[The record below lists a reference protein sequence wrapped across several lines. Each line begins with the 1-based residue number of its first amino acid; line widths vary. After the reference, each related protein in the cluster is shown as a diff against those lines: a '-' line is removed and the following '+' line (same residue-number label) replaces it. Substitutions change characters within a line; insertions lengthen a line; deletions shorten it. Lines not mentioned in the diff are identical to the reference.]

1 MFPMKKLYLISFL
14 LIPFYVFAQQGEQRN
29 NSITT
34 SKGFVNGLPLDS
46 ISSKFAQIEID
57 PSSRSFDLLFRY
69 TEEQM
74 AFGDLLV
81 KDSKGRGERF
91 MSIAAALNYLDQNGW
106 TYLDKLNSAGLKM
119 IILLTKK

>member
-1 MFPMKKLYLISFL
+1 MKKLYLIAL
-14 LIPFYVFAQQGEQRN
+14 LILPFYVFAQPQAPLN
-29 NSITT
+29 NKVAA
-34 SKGFVNGLPLDS
+34 SKGYVNGVPLDS
-46 ISSKFAQIEID
+46 ISFKFAQIEID

-119 IILLTKK
+119 IILLKKKQE